1 MPVQAIAWDLSVCRY
16 WSGRSTLVSGSNDNA
31 LAESVNAAVKV
42 ELVNR
47 TVYPTRKKA
56 KEAIARY
63 IELRYNR
70 TRLHSGLGYRTP
82 QEVLDEYLNQ
92 QAAA

>member
-1 MPVQAIAWDLSVCRY
+1 MTMHWPS
-16 WSGRSTLVSGSNDNA
+16 
-31 LAESVNAAVKV
+31 SVNAAVKV

-47 TVYPTRKKA
+47 TAYPTRKQA
-56 KEAIARY
+56 KEDIARY

-70 TRLHSGLGYRTP
+70 TRLTRTRYRTP